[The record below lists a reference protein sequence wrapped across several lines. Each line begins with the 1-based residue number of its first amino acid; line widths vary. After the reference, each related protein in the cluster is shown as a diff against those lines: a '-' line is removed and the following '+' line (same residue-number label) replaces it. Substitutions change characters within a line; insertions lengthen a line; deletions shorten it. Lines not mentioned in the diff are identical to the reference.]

1 MNGQQTTLED
11 QIEGLPPG
19 AQLRPI
25 QGLPKGAVLKPV
37 SGGLTTGRNLSN
49 PYQQAAE
56 SFANRPNPQQPS
68 MSAGPPKPEQQP
80 SWFQRFMSAAG
91 LPTSQGETTTAV
103 QSLLTP
109 QADPNE
115 QDWLLRQEEKIPL
128 VGADVRAR
136 AQLVREGHPAGHIP
150 FLGPAIAQHVES
162 TVGEH
167 PDSATALG
175 SGVNI
180 LGQTLGARGVIKP
193 KPLTAAL
200 SEFRSPAALAAP
212 RSVEALTGL
221 IEDKAGTVDPHA
233 TATEVLPH
241 WRETAVRMGIDPTA
255 MEGRAAGQATL
266 KVAEQAISDV
276 QKEFDTIRK
285 PYNSVLV
292 DQRPIAQA
300 YREAITPELLKN
312 EPRVAAELERQAKK
326 FDQPAPLEQ
335 INQFRTRMN
344 RQLNALEQRG
354 TTAQLMSS
362 DMERAHKAA
371 ANAARG
377 LEYETVG
384 VVSGLDMEYVRG
396 LKQREGSL
404 IEAKNSLEKEYNR
417 ASGAQGEAVSKT
429 FQEKVANTYP
439 SPRGVKHA
447 GLKEL
452 LGPKPID
459 ILNSRIQKMFEGMGS
474 AQPLPE
480 YEQVGGPSGP
490 VPAGEDLAEEARRGG
505 PGIQPP
511 TAPSTAETFVRPSR
525 MGTQQGI
532 ADQLTAAKS
541 GKSAETT
548 ARIEQHARAKKA
560 IGEQVK
566 APVAPIDLSKLPD
579 YLRESIE
586 QGHKEAMNLGIADQ
600 IEELSAQGLTAKE
613 VAYKLKDKFG
623 NTPVGDRNQIIR
635 STRAARGIP
644 SQDNMQEFEAW
655 RQARAKGLQTP
666 VAPAPVAE
674 NGQITAAHVASE
686 NAFYTQARAEL
697 GADASPS
704 DVLRRAQALKIE
716 HTAAGAPPPVTPVP
730 PTVRPTLTQKVQS
743 QPLPKLRQVT
753 RPAQPSP
760 AAAADETPAQQ
771 ATSIMLLVKQGRI
784 SQAEADSKIKRLI
797 GPGGRR
803 TIRRPVGPE

>member
-1 MNGQQTTLED
+1 MQSQTTD
-11 QIEGLPPG
+11 PWAVINHQPV
-19 AQLRPI
+19 
-25 QGLPKGAVLKPV
+25 QGTASGPVPAGDDPWKVISHTPV
-37 SGGLTTGRNLSN
+37 SGGQTTGHNLLPVRSN
-49 PYQQAAE
+49 PYTDNKVG
-56 SFANRPNPQQPS
+56 FLPNTS

-91 LPTSQGETTTAV
+91 VPTSQGEMTTAV
-103 QSLLTP
+103 QNLLTP

-115 QDWLLRQEEKIPL
+115 QDWLLRQEEKLPL

-136 AQLVREGHPAGHIP
+136 AQLVREGHPAGFIP
-150 FLGPAIAQHVES
+150 FLGPPIAQHVES

-167 PDSATALG
+167 PDSATGLG
-175 SGVNI
+175 SGFNI
-180 LGQTLGARGVIKP
+180 IGQTLGLRDLMSP
-193 KPLTAAL
+193 KPPTPAL

-233 TATEVLPH
+233 TASEVLPH

-266 KVAEQAISDV
+266 KVAERAISDV
-276 QKEFDTIRK
+276 QKEFDTIRT
-285 PYNSVLV
+285 PYNGVLV

-377 LEYETVG
+377 LEYETVA
-384 VVSGLDMEYVRG
+384 VVSGLDMKYVRG

-429 FQEKVANTYP
+429 FREKAANTYP

-459 ILNSRIQKMFEGMGS
+459 ILNSRIQKMFEGMGE

-511 TAPSTAETFVRPSR
+511 TAPSTAETFARPSR

-532 ADQLTAAKS
+532 ADQLTSAKS

-548 ARIEQHARAKKA
+548 ARVEQHKVAKKA
-560 IGEQVK
+560 IGEGVK
-566 APVAPIDLSKLPD
+566 APV
-579 YLRESIE
+579 
-586 QGHKEAMNLGIADQ
+586 
-600 IEELSAQGLTAKE
+600 
-613 VAYKLKDKFG
+613 
-623 NTPVGDRNQIIR
+623 
-635 STRAARGIP
+635 
-644 SQDNMQEFEAW
+644 
-655 RQARAKGLQTP
+655 
-666 VAPAPVAE
+666 APVAE

-730 PTVRPTLTQKVQS
+730 PTVRPTLTQKMQA

-760 AAAADETPAQQ
+760 ATAGAETPAQQ
-771 ATSIMLLVKQGRI
+771 ATSIMLLVKQGRM
-784 SQAEADSKIKRLI
+784 SQAEADSRIKRLV